1 MKKNIFCL
9 GIMLLVLVVMSGCS
23 NKCKVSGKV
32 TFPDGT
38 PLKVGM
44 IIFEDGVSQA
54 RGNIDENGNYKVS
67 SEGKND
73 GIKRGTYNV
82 YITQANGFDTS
93 GIESVESKEGQ
104 TNVSMQVA
112 PLVNFIDSKFESPTT
127 SGLKVEVKGKTVY
140 DITVYKPGEVPAES
154 AAAPEQ

>member
-1 MKKNIFCL
+1 MKKNTLCL

-23 NKCKVSGKV
+23 GKCKVSGKV
-32 TFPDGT
+32 TYPDGT
-38 PLKVGM
+38 PLKVGI

-67 SEGKND
+67 SVGKND
-73 GIKRGTYNV
+73 GIKPGTYNV
-82 YITQANGFDTS
+82 YITQASGFDTS
-93 GIESVESKEGQ
+93 GMESIESKEGQ
-104 TNVSMQVA
+104 TNVAMQIA
-112 PLVNFIDSKFESPTT
+112 TPIKYIDSKFDTPAT

-140 DITVYKPGEVPAES
+140 DITVYKPGEVPEET